1 MPIDF
6 FGEGE
11 PGGEWISRTAK
22 LRKPRLRFAG
32 KTPGLIPPL
41 KFQRVRMERMMFKN
55 QRGALLRSQPV
66 LDQCEV
72 QILIAA
78 VKFISHNRVPKK
90 RQVNPDLM
98 FAAGARQNS

>member
-1 MPIDF
+1 MQ
-6 FGEGE
+6 GMV
-11 PGGEWISRTAK
+11 
-22 LRKPRLRFAG
+22 L
-32 KTPGLIPPL
+32 
-41 KFQRVRMERMMFKN
+41 KN
-55 QRGALLRSQPV
+55 QPGALLRSQPV

-98 FAAGARQNS
+98 FAACMR